1 MTMEHTFDPESAI
14 TQVRREFGE
23 HGGVAPSIER
33 SSTFTVMEPGVMP
46 EIFAGRRTPDRE
58 GCYLYS
64 RHFNP
69 TVDVLDRY
77 LAAMEGTEFAIGTAS
92 GMAAISCA
100 ILQLC
105 GTGDHIVASRT
116 IYGGTHALLESYL
129 PRFGIT
135 TTFVNPRD
143 LDGMSMAIRPNTKI
157 LYTETL
163 GNPTLAVADIPAM
176 AELANNHG
184 ITLIVDN
191 TFTPMLIS
199 PARLGAHVVVHSMT
213 KYINGAADL
222 LAGCVCCSREFGH
235 SLYDLQ
241 TGSAMLLGPTMDPR
255 VAFDIIQRL
264 PHLPVRLRE
273 HGRRALAIATRLR
286 ELGIPV
292 FYPGLP
298 DHPDH
303 GLFSSVVNP
312 GYGHGGILA
321 IDCGSTERANRLMD
335 VLQNEVHFGLMAV
348 SLGYFDTLM
357 SVSSGST
364 SSEISPDEQE
374 AMGLS
379 PGLLRI
385 SVGISGSLESRLR
398 QMEAAVKKVFAE

>member
-1 MTMEHTFDPESAI
+1 MKEPFDPEFAI

-46 EIFAGRRTPDRE
+46 DIFAGRRTPDRE

-92 GMAAISCA
+92 GMAAIACA
-100 ILQLC
+100 ILQIC
-105 GTGDHIVASRT
+105 RSGDHVVASST
-116 IYGGTHALLESYL
+116 IYGGSYAFFDKYL
-129 PRFGIT
+129 PRFRIT
-135 TTFVNPRD
+135 TGFVNPRD
-143 LDGMSMAIRPNTKI
+143 LDGIRAAIRPTTKL
-157 LYTETL
+157 LYTETI
-163 GNPTLAVADIPAM
+163 GNPTLAVANIRAM
-176 AELANNHG
+176 SEIAREHG
-184 ITLIVDN
+184 LTLIVDN
-191 TFTPMLIS
+191 TFSPMVIS
-199 PARLGAHVVVHSMT
+199 PARLGADIVVHSMT
-213 KYINGAADL
+213 KFINGAADL

-241 TGSAMLLGPTMDPR
+241 TGSAMLLGPVMDPR

-264 PHLPVRLRE
+264 PHLPIRMRE
-273 HGRRALAIATRLR
+273 HGRRALAIATRLD

-292 FYPGLP
+292 IYPGLP
-298 DHPDH
+298 SHPDH
-303 GLFSSVVNP
+303 ALFQSMANP

-321 IDCGSTERANRLMD
+321 IDCGSAARANQLMD
-335 VLQNEVHFGLMAV
+335 VLQNELHFGLMAV

-357 SVSSGST
+357 SVSSSST
-364 SSEISPDEQE
+364 SSEISEGEQME
-374 AMGLS
+374 MGLS
-379 PGLLRI
+379 PGLLRLSI
-385 SVGISGSLESRLR
+385 GISGALESRLDQIER
-398 QMEAAVKKVFAE
+398 AVKKVF